1 VNWIYIFI
9 GGGIGSLLRYALG
22 LASIKFFPSTFPLGT
37 FISNV
42 LACFILGF
50 ILYGLTAKLQ
60 QYTWAHPLLLIGFC
74 GGFSTFST
82 FSNETV
88 QLFVNGNYLIAIL
101 NIALSLLA
109 GIGIIYYMSTTNK

>member
-1 VNWIYIFI
+1 MNWVFIFI

-42 LACFILGF
+42 LACFILGL
-50 ILYGLTAKLQ
+50 ILYGFSDKLQ
-60 QYTWAHPLLLIGFC
+60 QYTWVHPLLLIGFC

-101 NIALSLLA
+101 NITLSLLA